1 MKWIQLTPLALA
13 AGLHL
18 AAQPPIPDFTP
29 ETPLI
34 RAALKNDTAEVK
46 KLLDGGADPN
56 RGRFLSFTPVFLPI
70 MNQNLEVFRAM
81 TAIGADVKATD
92 HTGSTTLMW
101 AVANERGQTEIAEEL
116 IRLGVDPLARN
127 QKGETA
133 MDWALRRG
141 FTPAVAV
148 LERAGARQTARVR
161 ESVELALSLM
171 QKSSAQFLRVS
182 GCASCHHQS
191 QPQMVASL
199 ARERGWAVNEQI
211 AKQQVGAVA
220 TMIELAAGMI
230 EKKPE
235 SLPDPPIVVG
245 YYLIGLHAEGYP
257 ADASTAAMVR
267 LLAAQQLPDGG
278 FHGMPARPPQEA
290 SRFTATA
297 LALRGMQLYGRD
309 EHSQAIARAATWL
322 ERNRSCTN
330 EDHAMRLMGLAWAK
344 PDSAELG
351 VAVKELLAAQRPDGG
366 WGQTS
371 TLETDAYAT
380 GQSLVALRES
390 GMVSVNSEAYRRGA
404 GYLLRTQLP
413 DGSWHV
419 RTRSFPVQPYKE
431 SGFPH
436 GKDQWISASGTAW
449 AAMALAYTVKPALRP
464 STATE

>member
-1 MKWIQLTPLALA
+1 MKWIHVTLPALA
-13 AGLHL
+13 AGLQL
-18 AAQPPIPDFTP
+18 IAQPPIPDFAP

-34 RAALKNDTAEVK
+34 RAALKDDTAGIK
-46 KLLDGGADPN
+46 KLLDEGADPN
-56 RGRFLSFTPVFLPI
+56 QGRFLSFTPVFLPI
-70 MNQNLEVFRAM
+70 MNQNLEAFRAM
-81 TAIGADVKATD
+81 AAKGADVKATD

-101 AVANERGQTEIAEEL
+101 AVANEYGQTEIAEEL
-116 IRLGVDPLARN
+116 IRMGVDPLARN

-141 FTPAVAV
+141 VTPAVAV

-161 ESVELALSLM
+161 ESVELALSLL
-171 QKSSAQFLRVS
+171 QKSSTQFLRVS

-199 ARERGWAVNEQI
+199 ARERGWAVNEQT
-211 AKQQVGAVA
+211 AKQQTGAVA
-220 TMIELAAGMI
+220 MMIQLAAGMV

-257 ADASTAAMVR
+257 ANASTAAMVR
-267 LLAAQQLPDGG
+267 LLEAQQLPDGG

-297 LALRGMQLYGRD
+297 LAMRAMQLYGGAAQ
-309 EHSQAIARAATWL
+309 SQAIARAAAWL
-322 ERNRSCTN
+322 EQNRPCTN

-344 PDSAELG
+344 PESNELG

-366 WGQTS
+366 WGQNS

-390 GMVSVNSEAYRRGA
+390 GMVSVQGEAYLRGV
-404 GYLLRTQLP
+404 GFLLRTQLP

-449 AAMALAYTVKPALRP
+449 AAMALAYTVEPVRREET
-464 STATE
+464 SGQ